1 MKHVD
6 LRPEAPDSA
15 SESAP
20 AQPPAA
26 PALAAC
32 AVGAALWALNVQHVA
47 APWPPLRDAAVALLV
62 AYLALTLRQAS
73 RTTALIAAACAA
85 VTAML
90 LATGSP
96 SASIR
101 DGLDFA
107 LVFMG
112 FFPAL
117 VMVRAAFE
125 AGPQIGRVARRLAA
139 RGAAGRSDSLLLLA
153 HVTGAV
159 MTMGAVGVVGPLA
172 QSSGE
177 DASRDAAALTCLRG
191 MCLAVLWTPF
201 TVGMGFAASHLPSV
215 PLWEASLCGAALAA
229 VGLAASLRGGRDLR
243 SVGGAVADVAP
254 VTAPALLAA
263 AALIAA
269 NAATGLSTL
278 HLIILLMP
286 PVSLLYVWRMRPGS
300 VAPLGARVWR
310 DLGGMGNDMLLF
322 SCSIAMGFALQ
333 AHPGFEG
340 ALTGLGLDGLPAV
353 ALMAML
359 TTMALL
365 CALAGLH
372 VTVTGAVTIAIAS
385 GLDGALSDL
394 AVFLLILFAWS
405 MGAMLSM
412 SSLAVAVTG
421 RTFDVPM
428 GRLIYGANLP
438 FAAVLGLTLTLAVG
452 LIDWAARS

>member
-6 LRPEAPDSA
+6 LDPADARPA
-15 SESAP
+15 SAP
-20 AQPPAA
+20 ASAC
-26 PALAAC
+26 C
-32 AVGAALWALNVQHVA
+32 AVGAALWALNVQNVA

-62 AYLALTLRQAS
+62 VYLALTLRQAS
-73 RTTALIAAACAA
+73 RTTLRIAAACAA
-85 VTAML
+85 ATALL

-96 SASIR
+96 AGSIR

-125 AGPQIGRVARRLAA
+125 AGPQIGRVARRLAG
-139 RGAAGRSDSLLLLA
+139 RGEAGRSDSLLLLA

-172 QSSGE
+172 QATGE
-177 DASRDAAALTCLRG
+177 DAAREAAALTCLRG
-191 MCLAVLWTPF
+191 MCLSVLWTPF

-215 PLWEASLCGAALAA
+215 ALWQASLCGAALAA

-243 SVGGAVADVAP
+243 SIGAALADVAP
-254 VTAPALLAA
+254 VTAPVMLAA
-263 AALIAA
+263 TALIAA
-269 NAATGLSTL
+269 NAATGLSTM

-286 PVSLLYVWRMRPGS
+286 PTSLLYVWRMRPAS
-300 VAPLGARVWR
+300 VAPLGARLWR

-333 AHPGFEG
+333 AHPDFEG

-353 ALMAML
+353 ALMALL

-372 VTVTGAVTIAIAS
+372 VTVTGAVAFAIAG
-385 GLDGALSDL
+385 GLDGALGDL

-412 SSLAVAVTG
+412 SSLAVAVAG
-421 RTFDVPM
+421 RAFGVPM
-428 GRLIYGANLP
+428 GRLIYSANLR
-438 FAAVLGLTLTLAVG
+438 FAAVMGLTLTLAVG
-452 LIDWAARS
+452 LIDWAARP